1 VVVASRMWL
10 RYARRAVA
18 ILSELVVSRPEKVAL
33 RSFRRSHPAVQD
45 SWSSVASIEPD
56 RVVVCIFF
64 GECRPAQ
71 YKFFSVSRD
80 YRYVFELHDDR
91 AYRPKGWI

>member
-1 VVVASRMWL
+1 MVVGSRMWL
-10 RYARRAVA
+10 RYARK
-18 ILSELVVSRPEKVAL
+18 IISLLSDLVISRPERVAL
-33 RSFRRSHPAVQD
+33 RFFRRINPTIHD
-45 SWSSVASIEPD
+45 SWSSIACIERD

-80 YRYVFELHDDR
+80 YRDVAELNDDS

>member
-1 VVVASRMWL
+1 MWL
-10 RYARRAVA
+10 CYARK
-18 ILSELVVSRPEKVAL
+18 IINFLSDLAVSRPERIAL
-33 RSFRRSHPAVQD
+33 RYFRRKHPEIRDA
-45 SWSSVASIEPD
+45 WSSIVSIEVN

-71 YKFFSVSRD
+71 YKFFAVSRD
-80 YRYVFELHDDR
+80 SRNVAELHDDR